1 VTQEK
6 RTRDPKA
13 RGWVSLYAVAFVLL
27 VLAGAALVSAALGF
41 LASTRLLWVSAGLSA
56 LAIVAAVLGV
66 TLPRR

>member
-1 VTQEK
+1 VTQEE

-56 LAIVAAVLGV
+56 LAMVTAVLGV